1 MSDEHHRERVR
12 RSLCEAFDRLAEAE
26 EKLAVLAIECGEH
39 FQRGADLHSSP
50 EALPAGDSARR
61 RPDRAGADVQ
71 LRRYIDST
79 IAAQIGA
86 ALVQQQVAI
95 ADAIGAVIGNERRR
109 HRAELDAFRSEID
122 SLRTEIAK
130 VRGELERTRT
140 EIRSAAAMPSSGSP
154 LVWSNEV
161 TAAPIRWIA

>member
-109 HRAELDAFRSEID
+109 HRAELDALRSEID
-122 SLRTEIAK
+122 RCAPKLPRCEASLSEP
-130 VRGELERTRT
+130 EP
-140 EIRSAAAMPSSGSP
+140 RSGVLQQCPAAGLRLCGRM
-154 LVWSNEV
+154 
-161 TAAPIRWIA
+161 R